1 MAATFRPP
9 INRAMKSLDRSF
21 FNLSLP
27 ISAARVLQ
35 NQYISNCRSQ
45 LTRSKD
51 LLEAERLDPIDRD
64 PDPSL
69 AKAGRKCLLLRSD
82 LKHNGREVDHG
93 LDSTWFMTI
102 DRFYYV
108 E

>member
-1 MAATFRPP
+1 MATKLRPP
-9 INRAMKSLDRSF
+9 INRAMRSLDRSF
-21 FNLSLP
+21 FNLTLP

-45 LTRSKD
+45 LMRSKD
-51 LLEAERLDPIDRD
+51 LVNLERLDPIDRD

-69 AKAGRKCLLLRSD
+69 AQAGRKCLLLRPD
-82 LKHNGREVDHG
+82 LMYNGNIF
-93 LDSTWFMTI
+93 LSWFNVPHILTPS
-102 DRFYYV
+102 RFYHM